1 MLMPTTMTVATR
13 SVFSAV
19 NTVATQQ
26 ASSQTLVVF
35 DSRVE
40 DLQTC
45 QAALMP
51 YCRSTV
57 VSEQIDALE
66 FISFVL
72 EASRAKEL
80 VIVAHGE
87 PGMIHLGITPIT
99 LKTLRNQAHL
109 LAKWGVKEI
118 TLYSYGAGISA
129 EFVAQLGELT
139 GATVTVTT
147 GKMRTAT
154 LGNQRCLC

>member
-1 MLMPTTMTVATR
+1 MPYSPMLMPTTMTVATH
-13 SVFSAV
+13 SVFSSV
-19 NTVATQQ
+19 NTAATQQ
-26 ASSQTLVVF
+26 APSQTLVVF

-45 QAALMP
+45 QAALIP

-57 VSEQIDALE
+57 VSEQTDALE

-87 PGMIHLGITPIT
+87 PGMIHLGIKPIT

-118 TLYSYGAGISA
+118 TLYSYEAGVSA

-139 GATVTVTT
+139 GATITVTT
-147 GKMRTAT
+147 GKMRAAT
-154 LGNQRCLC
+154 LV